1 LIGSVVA
8 AVILLALLSEPIGHV
23 IETLRQ
29 SKPVPVSVPVLIL
42 LLLICLFNIA
52 TSLFTFGALF
62 LLKDVLRDVGEKL
75 PKRRRKNNEED

>member
-1 LIGSVVA
+1 
-8 AVILLALLSEPIGHV
+8 
-23 IETLRQ
+23 
-29 SKPVPVSVPVLIL
+29 LIL

-52 TSLFTFGALF
+52 TALFTFGALF